1 MSHRVSSWYCRSRCR
16 KLRQDRLLF
25 CRRNK
30 ILDKIIKDL
39 ENRLIDHHIKIEITD
54 EARNKFIEEGYD
66 INFGARPL
74 KRLVG
79 KTLEV
84 DLSKLIIEGKLHEYD
99 TVIVDYNDDNF
110 IVKRES

>member
-1 MSHRVSSWYCRSRCR
+1 M
-16 KLRQDRLLF
+16 
-25 CRRNK
+25 
-30 ILDKIIKDL
+30 
-39 ENRLIDHHIKIEITD
+39 HHIKIEITD
-54 EARNKFIEEGYD
+54 DARNKIIEEGYD

-99 TVIVDYNDDNF
+99 TVIVDCNDDNF